1 MIAKNC
7 SPNTVASTCRPASY
21 TRPRTWSPA
30 TPVANATTSVCVAI
44 QSMTTVTIDAADV
57 ARAATANRADRD
69 CGSHL
74 TTVSRA
80 VTCQGTNTGTC
91 ASTRSVNR
99 CDGAKCGTSS
109 SASTMDRASST

>member
-7 SPNTVASTCRPASY
+7 SPNTVASTWRPASY

-44 QSMTTVTIDAADV
+44 QSKKTVTIDAADV
-57 ARAATANRADRD
+57 ARAPTANRADRD

-74 TTVSRA
+74 AAVSRA

-91 ASTRSVNR
+91 AMTRSENLS
-99 CDGAKCGTSS
+99 DGTKWGTSS
-109 SASTMDRASST
+109 